1 MLEDKLRNLRN
12 EVPLLDKDLKD
23 EIYRKSLK
31 RRISTKSILLVLF
44 VMMFAFFAGQM
55 RSNMGDTIKYD
66 FSKKYELVG
75 GAYIKAEDIKSDEYD
90 IFVISVNKVNFSEL
104 YIEKMIDEILEV
116 RIDNAIVSK
125 IEDGYKIAL
134 NDLEVKKIEIELVFK
149 KGTFTD
155 DVSELNDNVRFSV
168 YTDKSEGDK
177 EYVVYGFP
185 KSKVS
190 GGK

>member
-31 RRISTKSILLVLF
+31 RRISTKAILLVLF

-55 RSNMGDTIKYD
+55 RSSMGDTIKCD
-66 FSKKYELVG
+66 FSKKYELAG

-104 YIEKMIDEILEV
+104 YIEKTIDEILEV

-134 NDLEVKKIEIELVFK
+134 NDLEVKKIEIELVFA

-155 DVSELNDNVRFSV
+155 DVSELNDTVRFNV

>member
-31 RRISTKSILLVLF
+31 RRISTKAILLVLF

-55 RSNMGDTIKYD
+55 RTSMGDTIKYD